1 VCVLTYKDLDDAV
14 AIANDSDYGLS
25 GAIYA
30 NDLDLAGRLARR
42 IRTGQVF
49 INGAGTALDAPFGGY
64 KQSGIGRE
72 GGPEGLRGFLE
83 TKLIVERGGIPVA
96 AQG

>member
-1 VCVLTYKDLDDAV
+1 MRLPSPTTPTTGCR
-14 AIANDSDYGLS
+14 

-30 NDLDLAGRLARR
+30 NDVDLAGRLARR
-42 IRTGQVF
+42 IRTGQVL
-49 INGAGTALDAPFGGY
+49 INGAGTVLDAPFGGC

-83 TKLIVERGGIPVA
+83 TKLIVEQGGIPVA
-96 AQG
+96 TQA